1 MTRQQDGNEAREDK
15 ALLLRL
21 LDDDDVRRKL
31 AEVIEYLI
39 AIGAIRTRSTT
50 FSSCRSP
57 DGAAIPTAAPATGPN
72 TTALDMSI
80 YTTDEYPREGCTL
93 RITVDSRHGGRY
105 IMHVRAPNDG
115 FIECYLADSP
125 RALGRM
131 VREWCEGRKPKM
143 YDRSDQ
149 EALGS

>member
-1 MTRQQDGNEAREDK
+1 MSDNRINRLIEAYKGWRRARAARRAQEMF
-15 ALLLRL
+15 
-21 LDDDDVRRKL
+21 DVWMAVPGFQEWVGSKRF
-31 AEVIEYLI
+31 VV
-39 AIGAIRTRSTT
+39 SD
-50 FSSCRSP
+50 SP
-57 DGAAIPTAAPATGPN
+57 PTAAPATGPN